1 MSEREMMD
9 KKDMNVLRVADKYV
23 TELRERPET
32 WRAFWELE
40 GKLLEQKKG
49 K

>member
-1 MSEREMMD
+1 MSERLMMD
-9 KKDMNVLRVADKYV
+9 KKDVNVLRVADKYV
-23 TELRERPET
+23 TELRERHEA

>member
-1 MSEREMMD
+1 MD
-9 KKDMNVLRVADKYV
+9 RKDVNVLRVADKYV
-23 TELRERPET
+23 TELRERPES
-32 WRAFWELE
+32 WRDFWQVE